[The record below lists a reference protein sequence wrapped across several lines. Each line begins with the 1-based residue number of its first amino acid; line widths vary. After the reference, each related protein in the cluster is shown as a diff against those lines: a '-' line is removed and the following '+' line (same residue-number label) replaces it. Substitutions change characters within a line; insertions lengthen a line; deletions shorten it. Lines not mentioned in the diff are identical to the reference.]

1 MKNLFNISEEE
12 KNRIMGLHE
21 SSTKNHYLISEQAS
35 VEKQIA
41 GQIYTASYGTGTDED
56 NFVNAMEK
64 ISSLQQL
71 ISIDNLLKNG
81 YSRLGLQG
89 QINDEFN
96 PQEYGD
102 RSYLE
107 KIKSK
112 LSSLGAQLTYDQV
125 RNGSVKIQFGV
136 QTMPEDVNAQ
146 VKAHA
151 QYCKWGDDIQGFLDS
166 GKKCPKPGSDS
177 GSTGGS
183 TGGTTGGSK
192 TTESSNQTRI
202 KELQRKVGVKDDG
215 ILGKITL
222 KAIMDKLSQ

>member
-1 MKNLFNISEEE
+1 MKNLFVITEEE
-12 KNRIMGLHE
+12 KNRILGLHE

-35 VEKQIA
+35 AEKQIA
-41 GQIYTASYGTGTDED
+41 GQIYTASYGAGTDED
-56 NFVNAMEK
+56 NFVNAIEK

-112 LSSLGAQLTYDQV
+112 LSSLGAKLTYDQI
-125 RNGSVKIQFGV
+125 RNGSVVISYPQAPQPKPQPETTDTQQVV
-136 QTMPEDVNAQ
+136 QTKPETT
-146 VKAHA
+146 
-151 QYCKWGDDIQGFLDS
+151 S
-166 GKKCPKPGSDS
+166 G

-183 TGGTTGGSK
+183 TGGTTQPSP
-192 TTESSNQTRI
+192 NVARI

-222 KAIMDKLSQ
+222 KAIMDKLS